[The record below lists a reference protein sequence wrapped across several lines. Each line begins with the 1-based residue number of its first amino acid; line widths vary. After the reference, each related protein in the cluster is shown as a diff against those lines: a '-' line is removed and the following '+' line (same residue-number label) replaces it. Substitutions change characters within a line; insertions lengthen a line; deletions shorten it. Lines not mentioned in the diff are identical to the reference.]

1 MLKGKILIYQEELDS
16 SQSIDY
22 HYGAFPP
29 KELDY
34 RAIAAP
40 LAEAAA
46 AMARYEQM
54 LRGIHNTRLFLTPLE
69 RQEALSSSRMEGTI
83 STLDEL
89 LMYEANLEE
98 GESSLAARQDTLEVH
113 AYRQTMN
120 KIEHMIDGGAVLSPE
135 LLCASHKSLLKFTRG
150 YEKSPGHF
158 KTNQNYLADTAR
170 GRILFTPISPIQL
183 PQGLKQLFSFI
194 EVSTEH
200 VLIKTAIAHVE
211 FESLH
216 PFNDGNGRIGR
227 ILITLMLWKLGLI
240 SRPHFYISGYLE
252 KRKDDYIAR
261 MRSVSANGDWTSWCI
276 FFLEAVRG
284 QAETNLIK
292 SEEIVNL
299 YEEMKETFR
308 KHLSSQWSITALD
321 FIFTNPVFRSNIFA
335 NRSGIPP
342 QTAHRF
348 RRILQEAELLRTVR
362 PPSGR
367 RPGIYAFEPL
377 LRIVRM

>member
-1 MLKGKILIYQEELDS
+1 MLKDKPLIYQTDLDS

-22 HYGAFPP
+22 HYGEFPP
-29 KELDY
+29 KKLDY
-34 RAIAAP
+34 EAIAVP

-98 GESSLAARQDTLEVH
+98 EESTIAARQDTMEVH

-120 KIEHMIDGGAVLSPE
+120 KVESLIDQGTALCPE
-135 LLCASHKSLLKFTRG
+135 LLCASHKSLLQFTRCH
-150 YEKSPGHF
+150 EKYPGCF
-158 KTNQNYLADTAR
+158 KTNQNYLADTGR
-170 GRILFTPISPIQL
+170 GIILFTPISPTQL
-183 PQGLKQLFSFI
+183 PQGLEKLFAFI
-194 EVSTEH
+194 EGSTEH

-261 MRSVSANGDWTSWCI
+261 MRAVSSNGDWTSWCI
-276 FFLEAVRG
+276 FFLEATRG
-284 QAETNLIK
+284 QAEMNLLK
-292 SEEIVNL
+292 SEEIRKL
-299 YEEMKETFR
+299 YEEMKEIFR

-321 FIFTNPVFRSNIFA
+321 FIFTNPVFRSNTFT
-335 NRSGIPP
+335 NHSGIPA

-348 RRILQEAELLRTVR
+348 RRVLQEVGLLTTVR